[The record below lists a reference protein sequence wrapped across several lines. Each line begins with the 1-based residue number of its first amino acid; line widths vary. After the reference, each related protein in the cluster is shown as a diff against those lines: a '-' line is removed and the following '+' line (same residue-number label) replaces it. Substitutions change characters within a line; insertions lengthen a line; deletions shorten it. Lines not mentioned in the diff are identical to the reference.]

1 MDSTK
6 HTLGSTK
13 RKATSTTQ
21 DVQERTQ
28 EKMNQ
33 ASESTKQ
40 ATDDVR
46 QKFNQ
51 ATGDASNKA
60 DRVRP
65 FLITSLVH
73 HLMYVYIHSRFKQVI
88 TAEEDVRSGI
98 RKRIIDEHS
107 QNSVTT
113 THAVSLSG

>member
-1 MDSTK
+1 
-6 HTLGSTK
+6 
-13 RKATSTTQ
+13 
-21 DVQERTQ
+21 
-28 EKMNQ
+28 MNQ

-65 FLITSLVH
+65 FFITSLVH
-73 HLMYVYIHSRFKQVI
+73 HLIYVYMHSRFKQVI
-88 TAEEDVRSGI
+88 IAKEDVRSGM
-98 RKRIIDEHS
+98 RKRIMDEHGR
-107 QNSVTT
+107 NAVTT
-113 THAVSLSG
+113 THMP